1 MSIRRILKYLFFT
14 VAILAVLVIGAIIA
28 IPYLISTDAIRIRL
42 AQDLSTWTGY
52 NVQLREPPKISFFP
66 KLQAAL
72 QGISL
77 SDASDDSRP
86 LMEAECI
93 EVDLSLFD
101 ALQGKVSFSE
111 TRIIRPHF
119 AVDEPVKT
127 VAGFFA
133 SLARSDGSLGNAI
146 RQARE
151 IVAQNLNNADL
162 SSLLTQPFGRIFI
175 QDGTLSY
182 PIDNHSADKK
192 PSEDARGEIKEI
204 NATVTWPTSTSA
216 ASVKANGRWNGAY
229 TEVTLRADQALMLM
243 ASGKS
248 TVRISVNSN
257 RGGVTYTGDAQFA
270 QRFAL
275 SGKVAARLPALNVT
289 MDWLG
294 QAKSF
299 GAAIQSPVVWES
311 NLNAT
316 PEKLE
321 LNDINLTL
329 GNDKARGALETVFI
343 GDLPSTSGS
352 LAFQSLDFTQIVPAF
367 MSAGDVIPDL
377 SFLNRFSLDLRVSA
391 PQGQI
396 GSIALTNFAASTQL
410 RNGRLSFDIGNV
422 NVFDGTLQSNII
434 IGLLGNVT
442 QLETRLSTTNVSL
455 EQLQLAMGSEAKLK
469 CPINLTMN
477 ATSDFTHW
485 SKAFLNAKGAFD
497 MNCNNGSIVGFSF
510 SRFLDG
516 IMSETSLP
524 FWNGNEEMLNFL
536 RLIAKGSIE
545 NGAIN
550 TDIAG
555 LAFDN
560 HLIEFSGHASLQN
573 GDVDF
578 TGVVDRP
585 RRVNG
590 HCIDVECVQLSL
602 KPLQRFEVNGAWNL
616 LQVKKLVMDSE

>member
-1 MSIRRILKYLFFT
+1 MSIRRIFKYLFFT
-14 VAILAVLVIGAIIA
+14 VAILVVLIIGAIIA

-72 QGISL
+72 QGVSL

-93 EVDLSLFD
+93 EVDLSLLD

-151 IVAQNLNNADL
+151 IVAQSPNNADL
-162 SSLLTQPFGRIFI
+162 SSLLNQPFGRIYI
-175 QDGTLSY
+175 EDGTLSY
-182 PIDNHSADKK
+182 PIDHNSADKK
-192 PSEDARGEIKEI
+192 PSAEARGEIKEI
-204 NATVTWPTSTSA
+204 NATVTWPTSTYA
-216 ASVKANGRWNGAY
+216 ASIKANGRWNSAY
-229 TEVTLRADQALMLM
+229 TEVNLRADQALMLM
-243 ASGKS
+243 AGGKS
-248 TVRISVNSN
+248 AVRVSVNSN

-311 NLNAT
+311 SLIAT

-352 LAFQSLDFTQIVPAF
+352 LAFQSLDFTQILPAF
-367 MSAGDVIPDL
+367 ISAGDVIPDL

-396 GSIALTNFAASTQL
+396 GAIALTNFAASTQL

-434 IGLLGNVT
+434 IGLLDNVT
-442 QLETRLSTTNVSL
+442 QLETRLSTTNVNL
-455 EQLQLAMGSEAKLK
+455 EQLEGALGLDAKLK

-485 SKAFLNAKGAFD
+485 SKALLNAKGAFD
-497 MNCNNGSIVGFSF
+497 MNCNNGSIIGLDFARFINGINSENAFPFFGSNDELLSF
-510 SRFLDG
+510 VRFA
-516 IMSETSLP
+516 
-524 FWNGNEEMLNFL
+524 
-536 RLIAKGSIE
+536 AKGSIE
-545 NGAIN
+545 NGEIKA
-550 TDIAG
+550 DLVG

-560 HLIEFSGHASLQN
+560 HLVDFSGYASLEN
-573 GDVDF
+573 GNVDF
-578 TGVVDRP
+578 TGIIDRP
-585 RRVNG
+585 RRVDG
-590 HCIDVECVQLSL
+590 QCIDVECLQLSL
-602 KPLQRFEVNGAWNL
+602 KPLQRFEVSGPWNL
-616 LQVKKLVMDSE
+616 LQAKKLNIDDQ